1 MRIERGESAK
11 IVFNLKDNL
20 LSHSIAFFWAMD
32 LVATPSIIL
41 VCNSCS
47 KSQVHWLA
55 AGWAEHDS
63 RYVRGKLIDYHLVH
77 RSR

>member
-1 MRIERGESAK
+1 MRIGRGEFAK

-20 LSHSIAFFWAMD
+20 VSHSIAFFWAMN

-47 KSQVHWLA
+47 KNQVHWLA
-55 AGWAEHDS
+55 AGWAEHGF
-63 RYVRGKLIDYHLVH
+63 RYLTVTLAKID
-77 RSR
+77 